1 MAKKLINKT
10 VVLNVVGTLI
20 IITGFLMALAIPF
33 SFYYDDGMQ
42 FVFIKSTI
50 ITLII
55 GLLTKYL
62 TRRKKNDEVKKR
74 EGYLIVAFGWGGMIM
89 CSAIP
94 YLLSGSF
101 DGVTNAFFETISGLT
116 TTGSSILNNIEQ
128 MPESILF
135 WRSMTQWIGGMG
147 IIVLTIAILPL
158 LGVGGMELFASEAPG
173 PTKDKIHPRIKETAK
188 RLWLIYVSLT
198 LMQTLLLWLADMNF
212 FDAFNHALTTISTG
226 GFSTK
231 QASIGHFTSPL
242 IQYIVI
248 AFMFLGGTSFTLL
261 YLGAKL
267 KFKKFLENDEFKWYV
282 SAILLLLLVIVPL
295 VNQSTNGS
303 LENSFRLALFQIVSI
318 ITAFATF
325 IFFLL
330 MFSGASAGSTSGGIK
345 IVRIILLMKNTLL
358 EFKRR
363 LHPNAIIPVYL
374 NKIAV
379 PPKTIYN
386 LLAFL
391 FLYLFTFVTGAI
403 ILTFIG
409 LEFKDAIGASATAI
423 SNVGPGIGSI
433 NPSSSFAHL
442 PDAAKWVLSFLMILG
457 RLELFTIAILFT
469 PYFWRRN

>member
-1 MAKKLINKT
+1 
-10 VVLNVVGTLI
+10 
-20 IITGFLMALAIPF
+20 
-33 SFYYDDGMQ
+33 
-42 FVFIKSTI
+42 
-50 ITLII
+50 
-55 GLLTKYL
+55 
-62 TRRKKNDEVKKR
+62 
-74 EGYLIVAFGWGGMIM
+74 
-89 CSAIP
+89 
-94 YLLSGSF
+94 
-101 DGVTNAFFETISGLT
+101 
-116 TTGSSILNNIEQ
+116 
-128 MPESILF
+128 
-135 WRSMTQWIGGMG
+135 
-147 IIVLTIAILPL
+147 
-158 LGVGGMELFASEAPG
+158 
-173 PTKDKIHPRIKETAK
+173 
-188 RLWLIYVSLT
+188 
-198 LMQTLLLWLADMNF
+198 
-212 FDAFNHALTTISTG
+212 
-226 GFSTK
+226 
-231 QASIGHFTSPL
+231 
-242 IQYIVI
+242 
-248 AFMFLGGTSFTLL
+248 MFLGGTSFTLL

-318 ITAFATF
+318 ITGTGYSNADFTTWGAFATF